1 MMVLKSFAAIN
12 PSILFKPGNKLSTVS
27 PQKTILASATL
38 SQELEHRFAIYDLP
52 KFLGVLSMFESPNI
66 IFNTNSMT
74 IEGVDRQVEYRF
86 ADEKNVI
93 VPPEKDITLPSI
105 DVEFALTE
113 SMISDI
119 QKASGILSAP
129 EIAIKGNGKKM
140 VLTTFNTKDK
150 ESDSYKIDLGKT
162 DKTFNFVFKGENWR
176 LIPQDYKIFASQKG
190 LVQFKGSKNVEV
202 DYWITLEAK
211 SSSFEK

>member
-1 MMVLKSFAAIN
+1 MKFDNKTMMVLKSFAAIN

-150 ESDSYKIDLGKT
+150 ESDSYKIDLG
-162 DKTFNFVFKGENWR
+162 NWR
-176 LIPQDYKIFASQKG
+176 LIPQDYNIFASQKG